1 MDIVIMGAGRVG
13 LNLASYLISDDLDI
27 TIIENDEVIC
37 SNTAED
43 LDATVICGNGTDIE
57 SLEEANIQDADVF
70 VAATGNDASNLLA
83 CVLVRDYKIPKIIA
97 RVSDPNHEEAFKKLG
112 IDFVIDPEITAAHQ
126 IERIIIRPNIA
137 DLAIIG
143 KGDAEL
149 LDFTLQSGEMIG
161 KKISDFSPNPN
172 FIIVAIY
179 ENGDIVIPKSYMVL
193 VAGMKISILV
203 KTKYAKKVF
212 KRFEITSSESGRF

>member
-27 TIIENDEVIC
+27 TIIENDVVIC
-37 SNTAED
+37 SNTAKEF
-43 LDATVICGNGTDIE
+43 DASVICGNGTDIE
-57 SLEEANIQDADVF
+57 TLKEANIQDTDVF

-97 RVSDPNHEEAFKKLG
+97 RISDPNHKDAFKKLG
-112 IDFVIDPEITAAHQ
+112 IDFVINPELTAAQ
-126 IERIIIRPNIA
+126 QLERMITRPNIA

-161 KKISDFSPNPN
+161 KKIRDISPNPN
-172 FIIVAIY
+172 FIIVALY
-179 ENGDIVIPKSYMVL
+179 ENGDIVIPKSYTVL
-193 VAGMKISILV
+193 VEGMKISILV
-203 KTKYAKKVF
+203 KTKYAKEVF
-212 KRFEITSSESGRF
+212 KRFEITSSETGRF